1 MTAIRLALGLFA
13 ALATTVPAAAAV
25 RSDFDGDG
33 TADVLWRN
41 DVTGRNRIWLM
52 NGGAISAEQGIG
64 REIDRYWQVQ
74 AAADFT
80 GDGKADILW
89 RHALSGENRI
99 WVMNT
104 FAVTST
110 ASLPSSGDTDW
121 RVAGAADFTG
131 DGQADILWRNE
142 ATGAN
147 ALWPIVGGVAGT
159 PLPLPPWPELGW
171 RVAGVGDFDDN
182 GRADVLWRHARTGEN
197 RVWLMDGATIVTS
210 GAIRSQP
217 GDGWAVADVADFDG
231 DGKDDVL
238 WRDDRRGIT
247 ALWMMNGLLVART
260 APLRRM
266 RDPGWRV
273 AMAADLNGDGKAD
286 ILWRQA
292 ASGQARVWLM
302 DGGRRMARTRL
313 EGETTEAAWAVAFHP
328 SPTPAATLFVA
339 TLLAEG
345 GAATTATGT
354 ATLLLAADER
364 SARLTLSFAG
374 LTTGQIAAH
383 VHGPADP
390 GGTAPP
396 VFSLPLGTF
405 TDLSW
410 TFEPTGGL
418 SVQDQLTALKTG
430 RLYVNVHTSNYPGGE
445 IRGHYRPTLGSS
457 APVPLPDPA
466 PATPTTEAEARRF
479 LEQASMGPT
488 QALVDRVL
496 ALGYAG
502 YIEEQFAQPPSTYLD
517 FVSAASTTNDSAR
530 VNALRS
536 RFYMNA
542 LNGPD
547 QLRQRVAFAL
557 SQIIVVSARDIFDG
571 PGMAVYADILAQNAF
586 GNFRQLLEDITLNP
600 AMGNYLDMVNND
612 KPNPTSGRT
621 ANENYARELL
631 QLFSIGVFKLN
642 PNGSLKLDPEAGGA
656 SNAVGSPIPTYEQR
670 AVEGFARVF
679 TGWTYDTAPPDLPPT
694 TFNYTR
700 YYLEPMV
707 PIANRHDTNAKE
719 VLDGVLLPAGR
730 TAAQD
735 LAAALDQV
743 FDHPNVGPFIGRQL
757 IQHLVTSDPSPGYV
771 ARVAQAFDGLPPY
784 GAGVRGDMRAVVK
797 AVLLDVEARRD
808 PTTLPDF
815 GRLQEPALFVTRTLR
830 SLEATGQG
838 YGLHE
843 RVSQMAQ
850 SVFSPPTVFSFYS
863 PDYQVPGT
871 PLLGPPF
878 QIFTE
883 STAIRR
889 ANFVN
894 TLVFGSF
901 SPPSYAPAGATTAS
915 ISLTPWVSLAGS
927 PAALVD
933 GLSLRLMHG
942 AMPPDMRARIVQAV
956 TAIAASNPTY
966 RAQTALYLTAT
977 SAQYNVQR

>member
-1 MTAIRLALGLFA
+1 MA
-13 ALATTVPAAAAV
+13 ASAAAAV

-33 TADVLWRN
+33 KADVLWRN
-41 DVTGRNRIWLM
+41 ETTGHHRVWLM
-52 NGGAISAEQGIG
+52 NGTVLAAEQGIG
-64 REIDRYWQVQ
+64 REIDRYWEVQ

-89 RHALSGENRI
+89 RHALSGENRL

-104 FAVTST
+104 FAVAST
-110 ASLPSSGDTDW
+110 VTLPSSTDTDW

-142 ATGAN
+142 ATGEN
-147 ALWPIVGGVAGT
+147 LLWPIVGGAAAT
-159 PLPLPPWPELGW
+159 PLALTTLSDLGW
-171 RVAGVGDFDDN
+171 RVAGVGDLNGD
-182 GRADVLWRHARTGEN
+182 GRADVLWRHGTTGDN
-197 RVWLMDGATIVTS
+197 RVWLMDGATIVSS
-210 GAIRSQP
+210 GSIRP
-217 GDGWAVADVADFDG
+217 LADVAWAVADVADFNG
-231 DGKDDVL
+231 DGRDDVL
-238 WRDDRRGIT
+238 WRHGQRGHSALWTMNGFRVVRAT
-247 ALWMMNGLLVART
+247 ALRG
-260 APLRRM
+260 M
-266 RDPGWRV
+266 RALEWRV
-273 AMAADLNGDGKAD
+273 GMAADMSGDGKAD
-286 ILWRQA
+286 ILWRHL
-292 ASGQARVWLM
+292 ASGQTDIWLM
-302 DGGRRMARTRL
+302 DGGVRLARARL
-313 EGETTEAAWAVAFHP
+313 EGQTTEAAWAVAFHP
-328 SPTPAATLFVA
+328 SRAPASTLFVA
-339 TLLAEG
+339 TLLPEG

-354 ATLLLAADER
+354 ATLLLDADER
-364 SARLTLSFAG
+364 SAKLTLSFSG
-374 LTTGQIAAH
+374 LTSTEIAAH

-430 RLYVNVHTSNYPGGE
+430 RLYVNVHSSNYPSGE
-445 IRGHYRPTLGSS
+445 IRGHYRAVLGSS
-457 APVPLPDPA
+457 PPVPLPNPA
-466 PATPTTEAEARRF
+466 PAWPTTQVEARRF

-488 QALVDRVL
+488 QALADRVL

-502 YIEEQFAQPPSTYLD
+502 FIDEEFAQPPSTYVD
-517 FVSAASTTNDSAR
+517 FVSAAPTTNDSAR
-530 VNALRS
+530 VSAFRT

-557 SQIIVVSARDIFDG
+557 SQILVVSARDIFDG
-571 PGMAVYADILAQNAF
+571 PGMSAYVDILANNAF
-586 GNFRQLLEDITLNP
+586 GNFRQLLEAITLNP

-612 KPNPTSGRT
+612 KPNPATGRT

-642 PNGSLKLDPEAGGA
+642 PNGTLKLDPEAGA
-656 SNAVGSPIPTYEQR
+656 DLNTAGSPIPTYEQR

-679 TGWTYDTAPPDLPPT
+679 TGWTYDTVPPNPPPT
-694 TFNYTR
+694 NFNYTS

-707 PIANRHDTNAKE
+707 LIPSRHDTNAKE
-719 VLDGVLLPAGR
+719 VLDGVVLPAGR
-730 TAAQD
+730 TGTQD
-735 LAAALDQV
+735 LTAALDQI

-757 IQHLVTSDPSPGYV
+757 IQHLVTSNPSPGYV
-771 ARVAQAFDGLPPY
+771 ARVTQAFDGLPPY
-784 GAGVRGDMRAVVK
+784 GTGVRGDMKAVVK

-830 SLEATGQG
+830 SLEATGEG
-838 YGLHE
+838 YGLQE
-843 RVSQMAQ
+843 RVSPMAQ

-889 ANFVN
+889 ANFVS
-894 TLVFGSF
+894 TILFGSI
-901 SPPSYAPAGATTAS
+901 SLPSYAPPGATTAS
-915 ISLTPWVSLAGS
+915 VSLTPWISRAGN

-933 GLSLRLMHG
+933 DLSLRLMHG
-942 AMPPDMRARIVQAV
+942 AMPADMRARIIQAV

-966 RAQTALYLTAT
+966 RAQTAIYLTAT